1 MKKLA
6 LFVAFFLFLGLSAYA
21 EDDALAQMRAEL
33 RENSREVV
41 KTYMALPPDQEVK
54 FLAIYADFDLDTKG
68 LNDIRIKNIQEYS
81 KIYKNVTEELAEK
94 IMKANY
100 SFVEKREDI
109 NKKYSK
115 RIAKEL
121 SPTVSLKFLHLVRFI
136 QSLVD
141 SELYYQIP
149 MFTKSPEKK

>member
-54 FLAIYADFDLDTKG
+54 FLAIYADFDLETKE
-68 LNDIRIKNIQEYS
+68 LNDTRINNISEYA
-81 KIYKNVTEELAEK
+81 KIYQNVDNKLAEK
-94 IMKANY
+94 IMKANF
-100 SFVEKREDI
+100 SFVDKREAI
-109 NKKYSK
+109 NKKYAKKIS
-115 RIAKEL
+115 KEL
-121 SPTVSLKFLHLVRFI
+121 SSTVALKFLHLQRFV

-141 SELYYQIP
+141 SELYYEIP
-149 MFTKSPEKK
+149 FFKTSSDKK

>member
-6 LFVAFFLFLGLSAYA
+6 LIITVFLFSSLFTYA
-21 EDDALAQMRAEL
+21 GDDALAQMRAEL
-33 RENSREVV
+33 RENAREVV

-54 FLAIYADFDLDTKG
+54 FFAIYGDLDLEMKA
-68 LNDIRIKNIQEYS
+68 LNDTRINNITEYS
-81 KIYKNVTEELAEK
+81 KIYQNVDEKLAEK

-100 SFVEKREDI
+100 TFVDKRESI

-115 RIAKEL
+115 RISKEL
-121 SPTVSLKFLHLVRFI
+121 SPTVALKFLHLQRFV

-141 SELYYQIP
+141 SELYYELPIFKP
-149 MFTKSPEKK
+149 SAEKK